1 MLPIQ
6 MFQQAKPPRDG
17 APAVSFGGQA
27 HGIYDDALGVALGG
41 ALAEA
46 IKRRVP
52 KGKQTPF
59 GMHLQPLP
67 WPAPLANHRPPPL
80 PSSQLDLKHLT
91 LGHSN
96 GMRAQVLRQICRMP
110 NLQSLHLSRK
120 QLLPGSHAELANLP
134 QSLRALSLTWV
145 NGTSPQVI

>member
-1 MLPIQ
+1 
-6 MFQQAKPPRDG
+6 
-17 APAVSFGGQA
+17 
-27 HGIYDDALGVALGG
+27 
-41 ALAEA
+41 
-46 IKRRVP
+46 
-52 KGKQTPF
+52 
-59 GMHLQPLP
+59 MHLQPLP